1 MTTAAARPA
10 PRHGS
15 VLRLTRLYLASRRI
29 PAAVAGIVISAIALR
44 IALHWTWTAY
54 GARQLPLVFET
65 ACATMIA
72 VTTASPFG
80 EPERAVGPRLPLLRL
95 VTVVGLT
102 AAAAGVL
109 ATAAI
114 GTHLAGGTLELT
126 RNLIGLTGIG
136 LLCAGLLGGALAWTG
151 PVAYLV
157 VSVYALYTRWHGPT
171 LSSPWIWPAQP
182 SDDRLATLCA
192 SLVLVAGVAVV
203 AIRGARATLNVHD
216 S

>member
-10 PRHGS
+10 PRHGTG
-15 VLRLTRLYLASRRI
+15 LRLTRLYLASRRI
-29 PAAVAGIVISAIALR
+29 PAAVAAIVISAIALR
-44 IALHWTWTAY
+44 VALHWTWTAY
-54 GARQLPLVFET
+54 GALQLPLVFET
-65 ACATMIA
+65 ACATVIA

-80 EPERAVGPRLPLLRL
+80 EPERAVGARLPLLRL
-95 VTVVGLT
+95 ATVVGLT

-114 GTHLAGGTLELT
+114 GIDLAGGTLELT
-126 RNLIGLTGIG
+126 RNVIGLTGIG

-182 SDDRLATLCA
+182 SDDMLATLCA
-192 SLVLVAGVAVV
+192 SLVLVAGVAVI
-203 AIRGARATLNVHD
+203 AIRGARDSLNVHD